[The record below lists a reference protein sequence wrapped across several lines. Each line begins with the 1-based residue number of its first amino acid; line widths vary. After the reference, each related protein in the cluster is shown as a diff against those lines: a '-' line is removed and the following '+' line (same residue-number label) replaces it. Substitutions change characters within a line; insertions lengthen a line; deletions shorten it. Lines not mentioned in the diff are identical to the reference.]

1 MKEIKPNEIIENN
14 KVFQGAVD
22 RMKKLNEDINDK
34 LIVFS
39 EYIQNETQ
47 RNTKKIIDTII
58 ENTNNIFA
66 DFEKRRKIIDESAN
80 HLIYLEE
87 KNNK

>member
-14 KVFQGAVD
+14 KVFQGVVD

-66 DFEKRRKIIDESAN
+66 DFEKRRKMIDESSN